1 LDNIT
6 YAYDMAAKSSGM
18 IDEFAGSDEEI
29 RLAREWGTI
38 GSNVHTD
45 LHECLGH
52 GSGKMLPG
60 VTTEALRNY
69 YSTIEEARADL
80 FALYYIMD
88 PKLVELGIIP
98 SLEVAKAEYNSYIR
112 NGLLVQLTRIK
123 FGDRL
128 EESHMRN
135 RQTIAAWAYEQG
147 KEANVIE
154 KVQRAG
160 KTYFIIRDFDALR
173 VLFGQLLG
181 EVQRIKSEGDF
192 EGARKLIET
201 YGVNVD
207 RRLHREVLTR
217 YEALGVA
224 PYAGFINPEY
234 RLVEQDGKII
244 DVGITYPDDFL
255 GQMMGYGEKR

>member
-1 LDNIT
+1 MEIVDQEAGERTRKLAGEALWFEQHAPIREEFKKQEVKGITARVMQVAMLGGDCHPATPIGINLPNAEWIRERYGSKSVTLDNIT

-45 LHECLGH
+45 LH
-52 GSGKMLPG
+52 
-60 VTTEALRNY
+60 
-69 YSTIEEARADL
+69 RADL

-128 EESHMRN
+128 
-135 RQTIAAWAYEQG
+135 
-147 KEANVIE
+147 
-154 KVQRAG
+154 
-160 KTYFIIRDFDALR
+160 
-173 VLFGQLLG
+173 
-181 EVQRIKSEGDF
+181 
-192 EGARKLIET
+192 
-201 YGVNVD
+201 
-207 RRLHREVLTR
+207 
-217 YEALGVA
+217 
-224 PYAGFINPEY
+224 
-234 RLVEQDGKII
+234 
-244 DVGITYPDDFL
+244 
-255 GQMMGYGEKR
+255 

>member
-1 LDNIT
+1 ML
-6 YAYDMAAKSSGM
+6 
-18 IDEFAGSDEEI
+18 DEFAGSEEEKK
-29 RLAREWGTI
+29 LVREF
-38 GSNVHTD
+38 GSLGSSVHTD

-98 SLEVAKAEYNSYIR
+98 AAEVGKAEYCSYIR
-112 NGLLVQLTRIK
+112 NGLMVQLTRLK
-123 FGDRL
+123 LGDKL

-135 RQTIAAWAYEQG
+135 RQTIAAWVYEHG
-147 KEANVIE
+147 KEDGVIE
-154 KVQRAG
+154 RISREG
-160 KTYFIIRDFDALR
+160 KTYFVIRDFEALR
-173 VLFGQLLG
+173 GLFGQLLA
-181 EVQRIKSEGDF
+181 EVQRIKSEGDYD
-192 EGARKLIET
+192 GARCLIET
-201 YGVNVD
+201 YGVKVD
-207 RRLHREVLTR
+207 DRLHREVLSR

-234 RLVEQDGKII
+234 KPVEKDGKIV
-244 DVGITYPDDFL
+244 DVEIVYPGDFL
-255 GQMMGYGEKR
+255 TQMMEYGEKCQKLTFDR